1 MGYSFTP
8 LIRLI
13 VLQGHATGRVGGLGL
28 SQLLCQLIDLLT
40 TLSRLAAPG
49 IGSLGSIFTKIR
61 QSLLFS
67 LAPGLRPLVRP
78 LALLIL
84 LLLRLLLLFLC
95 HLVHVRKN

>member
-49 IGSLGSIFTKIR
+49 MGSLRRLFTQCILIPPTASSAHSHAR
-61 QSLLFS
+61 TLPLH
-67 LAPGLRPLVRP
+67 PGI
-78 LALLIL
+78 A
-84 LLLRLLLLFLC
+84 
-95 HLVHVRKN
+95 